1 MAWAWIPPVF
11 VSASAKKQKFEANV
25 SASELQCI
33 GVVAVAVACGL
44 PVCKKPVSEWQQ

>member
-1 MAWAWIPPVF
+1 MF
-11 VSASAKKQKFEANV
+11 VSASAKKQKFEAIV